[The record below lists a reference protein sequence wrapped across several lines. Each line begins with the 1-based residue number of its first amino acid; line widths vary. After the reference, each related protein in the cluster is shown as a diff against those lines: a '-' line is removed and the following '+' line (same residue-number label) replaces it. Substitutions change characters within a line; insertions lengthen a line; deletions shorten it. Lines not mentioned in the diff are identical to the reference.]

1 MRSVLEELSL
11 TPKYKKIFA
20 EQEIDIQV
28 FQSLSTCDLKGT
40 FLDLLLVQPF
50 SELGITQAN
59 IRQKLLQAID
69 QIKNEQ

>member
-28 FQSLSTCDLKGT
+28 FQSLSTCDLKGRS
-40 FLDLLLVQPF
+40 LDLLLVQPF